1 MAWSGNVPGIR
12 AGCWLCV
19 VAEVRT
25 QRQLKLHDS
34 DTNLS
39 HKYCASRSF
48 SHVLICCRIRRAVV
62 MSMHRTPSQSLAR
75 HGAGRAESSS
85 NRNIAFGAPLSD
97 DA

>member
-34 DTNLS
+34 DTNL
-39 HKYCASRSF
+39 RTNI
-48 SHVLICCRIRRAVV
+48 VLAAHFLMCSSAVV
-62 MSMHRTPSQSLAR
+62 FVVLLLCPCIAR
-75 HGAGRAESSS
+75 HRSRWRAMAPAGLKAVPIGTSPSEH
-85 NRNIAFGAPLSD
+85 L
-97 DA
+97 